1 VAEAVAGRNA
11 TPWARPDRREWFVSV
26 LGAFSLLALLAAMAP
41 DFLALAAVVLIVVVI
56 GWMNLELLVYSAV
69 FLIPW
74 QIYMMNLPGST
85 YTFRLED
92 VIIAVATL
100 FTAARFPNTLRI
112 CLTGWMIPVLL
123 FVAIAVGEGLSHGD
137 AYATGKFIADWWPTV
152 ALYWVLLAWKE
163 RIDFSLLTQILLLSF
178 CLQAFLGLVQ
188 TVIGDPDFI
197 YSALRSPIAEIFFD
211 RDTLGTRVNEQNINF
226 VWKGRGFAFGTYL
239 AATGFAVVLAGTA
252 VMAWAEALGR
262 HRSFRPAL
270 MWIAGAILFLACLLT
285 LKRTG
290 FLAALAGILT
300 IVLSRRGQGISG
312 LLRRAIIL
320 ATAALLTLGLFH
332 WKKEDVGE
340 RITDQ
345 SGSAYSRENILPLYL
360 GLALQR
366 PVFGYGPAYPLGSEG
381 TGYWEEKDYQFG
393 PENSYLHVALTAGL
407 VGLALFLWQFGF
419 GLRRLWASS
428 AGGGDEAL
436 AIAAGLAAC
445 AVGGLF
451 VIAVGDLKG
460 SGLPFYL
467 LAWAHQCVPRN
478 RVGGPHRVAH

>member
-1 VAEAVAGRNA
+1 VAQAVVGRYDI
-11 TPWARPDRREWFVSV
+11 PWARPDRREWYVSV
-26 LGAFSLLALLAAMAP
+26 LGAFFLLALLAAIAP
-41 DFLALAAVVLIVVVI
+41 DFLALAAVVLIIVVI
-56 GWMNLELLVYSAV
+56 GWINLPLLVYSAV

-92 VIIAVATL
+92 VIVAVAAI
-100 FTAARFPNTLRI
+100 FTALRFPRSLRI

-123 FVAIAVGEGLSHGD
+123 FVVIAVGEGLLNRD

-152 ALYWVLLAWKE
+152 GLFWLLLAWKD
-163 RIDFSLLTQILLLSF
+163 RIDFSRLTWILLFSF
-178 CLQAFLGLVQ
+178 CLQAILGLVQ

-197 YSALRSPIAEIFFD
+197 YSTLRNPIAEIFFD
-211 RDTLGTRVNEQNINF
+211 RDTLAARVNEQNLNF
-226 VWKGRGFAFGTYL
+226 VWKDRGFAFGTYL
-239 AATGFAVVLAGTA
+239 ASTGFAVVLAGTA
-252 VMAWAEALGR
+252 AIAWAQALSAR
-262 HRSFRPAL
+262 RSFRPTL
-270 MWIAGAILFLACLLT
+270 MWIAGAILFGGCLLT

-290 FLAALAGILT
+290 ILASLAGILT

-312 LLRRAIIL
+312 LLQRAIIL

-366 PVFGYGPAYPLGSEG
+366 PVFGYGPAYPMGSEG
-381 TGYWEEKDYQFG
+381 TGYWEGSDYDFG
-393 PENSYLHVALTAGL
+393 PENSYLHLALTAGFM
-407 VGLALFLWQFGF
+407 GLALFLWQFGF
-419 GLRRLWASS
+419 GLRRLWVSS
-428 AGGGDEAL
+428 AARGGEAL
-436 AIAAGLAAC
+436 AITAGLAAC

-451 VIAVGDLKG
+451 VISVGDLKS

-467 LAWAHQCVPRN
+467 LAWAHQCVPRD
-478 RVGGPHRVAH
+478 RRGVAHSVAH